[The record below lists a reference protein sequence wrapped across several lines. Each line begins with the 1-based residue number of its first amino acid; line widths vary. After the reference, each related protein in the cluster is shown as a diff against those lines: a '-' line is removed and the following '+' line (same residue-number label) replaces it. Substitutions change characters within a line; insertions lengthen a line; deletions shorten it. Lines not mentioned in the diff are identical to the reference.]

1 VPALSFLFAPGG
13 LADLLAGRTN
23 MERCL
28 EASRRDW
35 YASSRTFR
43 SVATDRFEAVVDR
56 FQ

>member
-1 VPALSFLFAPGG
+1 MGVPALSFLFAPGG

-35 YASSRTFR
+35 YASSPDIQERCH
-43 SVATDRFEAVVDR
+43 
-56 FQ
+56 